1 MAIKKSELYSTLWK
15 SCDELRGGMDASQ
28 YKDYVLVMLFV
39 KYISDKAKNNPDSLI
54 EVPEGAS
61 FDDMIALKG
70 KTNIGEEMNKKLAA
84 LAEENHLD
92 GIIKEVDFTDETKLG
107 KGKDLVETVSNLIGV
122 FQSSGLDFGK
132 NRTADDDLMGDAY
145 EYLMKHFATDSGKS
159 KGQFY
164 TPAEV
169 SRIMAKVTGIHKE
182 TNPTISI
189 YDPTCGSA
197 SLLLR
202 AFNEAP
208 NRDGVSLW
216 GQEKDIMTAALAKM
230 NMILHGY
237 DTAVVKQGDTL
248 NSPQFI
254 DGENLKTFNY
264 IVANP
269 PFSQKSWLKS
279 AKRNDQ
285 YERWNESET
294 GIPPEKNGDYAFL
307 LHIIRSLK
315 EKGKG
320 ACILPHGVL
329 FRGNVEAVIR
339 RYIVKR
345 GYIKGIIG
353 LPANLFYGTGIPA
366 CIVVLDKEEA
376 AGRKGIFM
384 IDAKNGFVKDGNKNR
399 LREQDIRRI
408 VDTWE
413 EGKNISHFAR
423 FVPNEEIEGNGFNLN
438 IPRYIE
444 ADDEEI
450 LQNIEAHL
458 NGGIPEHDIEQLYHY
473 WEACPALQN
482 ALFCSFGKKG
492 LNQFVPEKEN
502 IREFINNHSD
512 FNAQHVALFQS
523 FAEWCE
529 IWLPKFHE
537 LKPNSFNPKL
547 LIENIG
553 NSVLEKFSNS
563 LLVDK
568 YDVYDQLMNYWTETM
583 QDDFYLIQSNGWM
596 AKVVIRSA
604 KKKNDETA
612 NNPKKAKEAK
622 NISDLVCDLLPVE
635 CVVEKYF
642 QTEKEKIAFLE
653 EKLANTETELNE
665 LCEEHA
671 DNALDP
677 ANFNGKLNKAN
688 VQKRL
693 KTAENEEITVL
704 QTYLDLS
711 DVIAD
716 YKKQLKVVNADLLN
730 SVLNKY
736 TTLSEDE
743 IKDIVTNKW
752 TSAFGNRLAA
762 EIQRT
767 SQSLNS
773 RLMDLQERYD
783 QTLPE
788 INDEVARLE
797 KKVQQHLDKMGFVF
811 LQDDSKKRKIKEN

>member
-1 MAIKKSELYSTLWK
+1 MAIKKSEIYSTLWK

-39 KYISDKAKNNPDSLI
+39 KYVSDKAKNNSDSLI
-54 EVPEGAS
+54 DVPEGTS

-70 KTNIGEEMNKKLAA
+70 KTNIGEEMNKKIVK
-84 LAEENHLD
+84 LAEANGLD
-92 GIIKEVDFTDETKLG
+92 GIIREVDFSDEAKLG
-107 KGKDLVETVSNLIGV
+107 KGKDLIETVSNLIGV
-122 FQSSGLDFGK
+122 FQSSGLDFSK
-132 NRTADDDLMGDAY
+132 NRTSDDDLMGDAY
-145 EYLMKHFATDSGKS
+145 EYLMRHFATESGKS

-169 SRIMAKVTGIHKE
+169 SRIIAKVIGVNKDKRL
-182 TNPTISI
+182 TISI

-202 AFNEAP
+202 AFNEAH
-208 NRDGVSLW
+208 NRNGVSLW

-230 NMILHGY
+230 NLVLHGY
-237 DTAVVKQGDTL
+237 DTALVKQGDTL
-248 NSPQFI
+248 NNPQLF
-254 DGENLKTFNY
+254 DNNNLKTFDY

-285 YERWNESET
+285 YERWNDSEI
-294 GIPPEKNGDYAFL
+294 GVPPEKNGDYAFL

-315 EKGKG
+315 KKGKG

-329 FRGNVEAVIR
+329 FRGNAEATIR
-339 RYIVKR
+339 QYIIKR

-353 LPANLFYGTGIPA
+353 LPSNLFYGTGIPA
-366 CIVVLDKEEA
+366 CIVVLDKEDA
-376 AGRKGIFM
+376 DGRTGIFM

-408 VDTWE
+408 ADAWE
-413 EGKNISHFAR
+413 EGKNIPHFAR
-423 FVPNEEIEGNGFNLN
+423 FVSNEEIETNSFNLN

-458 NGGIPEHDIEQLYHY
+458 NGGIPEHDIEQLHHY
-473 WEACPALQN
+473 WEACPVLQK

-492 LNQFVPEKEN
+492 FSRFIHEKQN
-502 IREFINNHSD
+502 IKEFISNHPD
-512 FNAQHVALFQS
+512 FDAQHAALFRS

-529 IWLPKFHE
+529 IWLPQFSE

-553 NSVLEKFSNS
+553 NSVLEKFANS

-583 QDDFYLIQSNGWM
+583 QDDFYLIQSNGWV
-596 AKVVIRSA
+596 AKVYVTQSA
-604 KKKNDETA
+604 KKKNNATDNKPEKEKTA
-612 NNPKKAKEAK
+612 KS
-622 NISDLVCDLLPVE
+622 IHDLVCDLLPVE

-653 EKLANTETELNE
+653 EKLTNVETELSE

-688 VQKRL
+688 VQKLL
-693 KTAENEEITVL
+693 KIADREEITVL
-704 QTYLDLS
+704 QRYLELS
-711 DVIAD
+711 DIIAD
-716 YKKQLKVVNADLLN
+716 YKKQLKTENFGLLN

-736 TTLSEDE
+736 TTFSEDE
-743 IKDIVTNKW
+743 IKEIVTNKW
-752 TSAFGNRLAA
+752 TAAFGNRLVT

-767 SQSLNS
+767 SQSLNTH
-773 RLMDLQERYD
+773 LMNLQERYE

-788 INDEVARLE
+788 INDEVERLE
-797 KKVQQHLDKMGFVF
+797 KKVQQHLAAMGF
-811 LQDDSKKRKIKEN
+811 DSIK